1 MPKYSAKL
9 VVPADRTSRNPVTF
23 DLDVSQGRIAQVTV
37 TWSTGSWWLNGL
49 VIKYEGGQIIPSEG
63 GGACRGD
70 GYPDTWPE
78 HIILDKP
85 HPTLNIEAWNEGNDY
100 EHEVLVDIIMLPY
113 EKEPLGPVRELV
125 EIFKRVTGLG

>member
-9 VVPADRTSRNPVTF
+9 VVPADTTSRDPVTF

-37 TWSTGSWWLNGL
+37 TWSMGSWWMNPL

-63 GGACRGD
+63 GGQCRGD

-78 HIILDKP
+78 HIILDKA

-100 EHEVLVDIIMLPY
+100 EHEVLVDIIILPY